1 MGRQLG
7 AEHVPGPRELEPQGQ
22 PGVPDWVPGA
32 RALDASSTLDPAAAA
47 TCKLHV
53 FCMFDAALHLPENR
67 PPTRRYADTR
77 RAPPVRS
84 AARLSG
90 AGMTSGT
97 MEDELPAFA
106 GKQLSRSFGAES
118 DGWKETET
126 WTIIFNVDG
135 TFAYKYRSC
144 LAQVPSQND
153 VAMVEA
159 PPETHSEDQI
169 GHWTWDAEH
178 QEVALIGES
187 FGWKSRYTMRKLQ
200 EFTWE

>member
-7 AEHVPGPRELEPQGQ
+7 AEHAPGGLGSSSRKANPESRTAWASRSSRARRELNSRSE
-22 PGVPDWVPGA
+22 
-32 RALDASSTLDPAAAA
+32 AA
-47 TCKLHV
+47 T
-53 FCMFDAALHLPENR
+53 CMFDAATALHLPENR

>member
-1 MGRQLG
+1 MSQGLGSSSRKANPESRTGYPELARSTRAQLSIRPRGR
-7 AEHVPGPRELEPQGQ
+7 
-22 PGVPDWVPGA
+22 D
-32 RALDASSTLDPAAAA
+32 
-47 TCKLHV
+47 LHV